1 MRSTFIISKYSLFI
15 LSLLF
20 TASLFAQN
28 DKGIKPPTQ
37 PVSSGSF
44 SDIKGKTPVQNR
56 SGAPVSKNSTTT
68 NGTNKN
74 TGTNGNPTV
83 TGSSADASGDQVLF
97 TIGGQPVYLSEF
109 AYVYNKNNVDDK
121 NAYTEKSLND
131 YLDLYIKFRLKVKEA
146 EALGMDTLSALSA
159 ELETYRKQLSKQ
171 YLYDREVSEKLLLEA
186 YERSKYE
193 VNASHILIGID
204 EPGLPADT
212 LKAYKTA
219 LQLRARLLKGE
230 DFAELAKKYSKD
242 PSAQTNGGN
251 IGYFTV
257 LQTVYPFETVA
268 YETKKGDISLPVRT
282 RFGYHLVKVNDV
294 REAQGEITVAH
305 ILLKTPTGA
314 DKTMIDQVKSQADQ
328 IYAEA
333 TSGGKTFDELVALYS
348 DDKTTKNKGGLLP
361 PFGTGRMVEEFE
373 VAAFGL
379 KNDGDISKPVKT
391 DYGFHI
397 IKRISKKS
405 QPTFDEAKG
414 ELKKKIERDSRSEIA
429 KSKLLEGI
437 KKDYNYK
444 ENVKAR
450 QELYKLIGQK
460 LPEGKFLWEDKEGL
474 TKTLFSIG
482 DKTYTQADFVIYLES
497 KQKKKRADPAQV
509 VFDQYYELFEEEMLM
524 AYEES
529 QLERKYPDFKNLMRE
544 YRDGILLFDL
554 TDKKVWSRAVK
565 DTTGLTEF
573 YEGVK
578 GKYMYPE
585 RVRVI
590 TYNVSDPKL
599 AEKVQKYAAK
609 KGAEAT
615 LAKYNKKGETIV
627 TTTEGVFEKGQNLY
641 ADELDWKPGFGTV
654 KSTPDG
660 KSRFVQVVETVAPAP
675 KPLQEVKGFVV
686 SEYQDYLEKQWI
698 EDLQTRYPVV
708 IYNSVLQSMIKK

>member
-1 MRSTFIISKYSLFI
+1 MRSTSNFSQFSLFI
-15 LSLLF
+15 LCLLF
-20 TASLFAQN
+20 AANLVAQP
-28 DKGIKPPTQ
+28 DKTIKPPTK
-37 PVSSGSF
+37 PVSSSTLSGV
-44 SDIKGKTPVQNR
+44 KANTPVQTR
-56 SGAPVSKNSTTT
+56 SGQPS
-68 NGTNKN
+68 NKN
-74 TGTNGNPTV
+74 NSALTNTADNNN
-83 TGSSADASGDQVLF
+83 SSSINNTSANNSEVLF

-121 NAYTEKSLND
+121 NGYTKESLND

-146 EALGMDTLSALSA
+146 ENLGMDTLSSLSA

-171 YLYDREVSEKLLLEA
+171 YLYDREVSEKLLEEA
-186 YERSKYE
+186 YERSKLE

-204 EPGLPADT
+204 EPALPADT

-219 LQLRARLLKGE
+219 VQLRNRILKGE

-268 YETKKGDISLPVRT
+268 YETKKGDISMPVRT
-282 RFGYHLVKVNDV
+282 RFGYHLVKVNDA

-305 ILLKTPTGA
+305 ILLKIPTGA
-314 DKTMIDQVKSQADQ
+314 DKEGIEQVRLQAEN
-328 IYAEA
+328 IYNLALKGEQ
-333 TSGGKTFDELVALYS
+333 TFDELVALYS

-373 VAAFGL
+373 LAAFNL
-379 KNDGDISKPVKT
+379 KKDGDLAKPVQT

-397 IKRISKKS
+397 IKRISKKA
-405 QPTFDEAKG
+405 QPTFEEAKG

-429 KSKLLEGI
+429 KSKLLDGI
-437 KKDYNYK
+437 KLEYNYK

-450 QELYKLIGQK
+450 QELFKLIGEK
-460 LPEGKFLWEDKEGL
+460 LPEGKFVWEDKSTL
-474 TKTLFSIG
+474 TKVLFSIG
-482 DKTYTQADFVIYLES
+482 DKTYTQADFVTYLES
-497 KQKKKRADPAQV
+497 KQKKKRADAAQV
-509 VFDQYYELFEEEMLM
+509 VFDQYFDIYQEEMLM

-565 DTTGLTEF
+565 DTTGLTAF

-585 RVRVI
+585 RVKAT
-590 TYNVSDPKL
+590 TYTIADAKT
-599 AEKVQKYAAK
+599 AEKVKKYMAK
-609 KGAEAT
+609 KGAAAT
-615 LAKYNKKGETIV
+615 LAKYNKNGATIV
-627 TTTEGVFEKGQNLY
+627 STSEGTFEKGQNAL
-641 ADELDWKPGFGTV
+641 ADATGWKIGLGNLTTVADGSVKFVDVTELL
-654 KSTPDG
+654 
-660 KSRFVQVVETVAPAP
+660 APAP

-686 SEYQDYLEKQWI
+686 SEYQDFLEKKWI
-698 EDLQTRYPVV
+698 EELQQRYPVV
-708 IYNSVLQSMIKK
+708 VYNSVLESMYKK

>member
-1 MRSTFIISKYSLFI
+1 MRSTSNFSQFSLFI
-15 LSLLF
+15 LCLLF
-20 TASLFAQN
+20 AANLVAQP
-28 DKGIKPPTQ
+28 DKTIKPPTK
-37 PVSSGSF
+37 PVSSSTLSGV
-44 SDIKGKTPVQNR
+44 KANTPVQTR
-56 SGAPVSKNSTTT
+56 SGQPS
-68 NGTNKN
+68 NKN
-74 TGTNGNPTV
+74 NSALTNTADNNN
-83 TGSSADASGDQVLF
+83 SSSVNNTSANNSEVLF

-121 NAYTEKSLND
+121 NGYTKESLND

-146 EALGMDTLSALSA
+146 ENLGMDTLSSLSA

-171 YLYDREVSEKLLLEA
+171 YLYDREVSEKLLEEA
-186 YERSKYE
+186 YERSKLE

-204 EPGLPADT
+204 EPALPADT

-219 LQLRARLLKGE
+219 VQLRNRILKGE

-268 YETKKGDISLPVRT
+268 YETKKGDISMPVRT
-282 RFGYHLVKVNDV
+282 RFGYHLVKVNDA

-305 ILLKTPTGA
+305 ILLKIPTGA
-314 DKTMIDQVKSQADQ
+314 DKEGIEQVRLQAEN
-328 IYAEA
+328 IYNLALKGEQ
-333 TSGGKTFDELVALYS
+333 TFDELVALYS

-373 VAAFGL
+373 LAAFNL
-379 KNDGDISKPVKT
+379 KKDGDLAKPVQT

-397 IKRISKKS
+397 IKRISKKA
-405 QPTFDEAKG
+405 QPTFEEAKG

-429 KSKLLEGI
+429 KSKLLDGI
-437 KKDYNYK
+437 KLEYNYK

-450 QELYKLIGQK
+450 QELFKLIGEK
-460 LPEGKFLWEDKEGL
+460 LPEGKFVWEDKSTL
-474 TKTLFSIG
+474 AKVLFSIG
-482 DKTYTQADFVIYLES
+482 DKTYTQADFVTYLES
-497 KQKKKRADPAQV
+497 KQKKKRADAAQV
-509 VFDQYYELFEEEMLM
+509 VFDQYFDIYQEEMLM

-565 DTTGLTEF
+565 DTTGLTAF

-585 RVRVI
+585 RVKAT
-590 TYNVSDPKL
+590 TYTIADAKT
-599 AEKVQKYAAK
+599 AEKVKKYMAK
-609 KGAEAT
+609 KGAAAT
-615 LAKYNKKGETIV
+615 LAKYNKNGATIV
-627 TTTEGVFEKGQNLY
+627 STSEGTFEKGQNAL
-641 ADELDWKPGFGTV
+641 ADATGWKIGLGNLTTVADGSVKFVDVTELL
-654 KSTPDG
+654 
-660 KSRFVQVVETVAPAP
+660 APAP

-686 SEYQDYLEKQWI
+686 SEYQDFLEKKWI
-698 EDLQTRYPVV
+698 EELQQRYPVV
-708 IYNSVLQSMIKK
+708 VYNSVLESMYKK

>member
-1 MRSTFIISKYSLFI
+1 MRSTSNFSQFSLFI
-15 LSLLF
+15 LCLLF
-20 TASLFAQN
+20 ATNLVAQP
-28 DKGIKPPTQ
+28 DKTIKPPTK
-37 PVSSGSF
+37 PVPSSTLSGV
-44 SDIKGKTPVQNR
+44 KANTPVQTR
-56 SGAPVSKNSTTT
+56 SGQPS
-68 NGTNKN
+68 NKN
-74 TGTNGNPTV
+74 NSALTNTADNNNNNN
-83 TGSSADASGDQVLF
+83 SSSVNNTSANNGEVLF

-121 NAYTEKSLND
+121 NGYTKESLND

-146 EALGMDTLSALSA
+146 ENLGMDTLSSLSV

-171 YLYDREVSEKLLLEA
+171 YLYDREVSEKLLEEA
-186 YERSKYE
+186 YERSKLE

-219 LQLRARLLKGE
+219 VQLRNRILKGE

-268 YETKKGDISLPVRT
+268 YETKKGDISMPVRT
-282 RFGYHLVKVNDV
+282 RFGYHLVKVNDA

-305 ILLKTPTGA
+305 ILLKIPTGA
-314 DKTMIDQVKSQADQ
+314 DKEGIEQVRLQAEN
-328 IYAEA
+328 IYNLALKGEQ
-333 TSGGKTFDELVALYS
+333 TFDELVALYS
-348 DDKTTKNKGGLLP
+348 DDKTTKNKAGLLP

-373 VAAFGL
+373 LAAFNL
-379 KNDGDISKPVKT
+379 KKDGDLAKPVQT

-397 IKRISKKS
+397 IKRISKKA
-405 QPTFDEAKG
+405 QPTFEEAKG

-429 KSKLLEGI
+429 KSKLLDGI
-437 KKDYNYK
+437 KLEYNYK
-444 ENVKAR
+444 ENIKAR
-450 QELYKLIGQK
+450 QELFKLIGEK
-460 LPEGKFLWEDKEGL
+460 LPEGKFVWEDKSAL
-474 TKTLFSIG
+474 TKVLFSIG
-482 DKTYTQADFVIYLES
+482 DKTYTQADFVTYLES
-497 KQKKKRADPAQV
+497 KQKKKRADAAQV
-509 VFDQYYELFEEEMLM
+509 VFDQYFDIYQEEMLM

-565 DTTGLTEF
+565 DTTGLTAF

-585 RVRVI
+585 RVKATI
-590 TYNVSDPKL
+590 YTIADAKT
-599 AEKVQKYAAK
+599 AEKVKKYMAK
-609 KGAEAT
+609 KGAAAT
-615 LAKYNKKGETIV
+615 LAKYNKNGATIV
-627 TTTEGVFEKGQNLY
+627 STSEGTFEKGQNAL
-641 ADELDWKPGFGTV
+641 ADATGWKIGLGNLTTAADGSSKFVDVTELLT
-654 KSTPDG
+654 
-660 KSRFVQVVETVAPAP
+660 PAP

-686 SEYQDYLEKQWI
+686 SEYQDFLEKKWI
-698 EDLQTRYPVV
+698 EELQQRYPVV
-708 IYNSVLQSMIKK
+708 VYNSVLESMYKR

>member
-1 MRSTFIISKYSLFI
+1 MRSTSNFSQFSLFI
-15 LSLLF
+15 LCLLF
-20 TASLFAQN
+20 AANLVAQP
-28 DKGIKPPTQ
+28 DKTIKPPTK
-37 PVSSGSF
+37 PVSSSTLSGV
-44 SDIKGKTPVQNR
+44 KANTPVQTR
-56 SGAPVSKNSTTT
+56 SGQPS
-68 NGTNKN
+68 NKN
-74 TGTNGNPTV
+74 NSALTNTADNNN
-83 TGSSADASGDQVLF
+83 SSSVNNTSANNSEVLF

-121 NAYTEKSLND
+121 NGYTKESLND

-146 EALGMDTLSALSA
+146 ENLGMDTLSSLSA

-171 YLYDREVSEKLLLEA
+171 YLYDREVSEKLLEEA
-186 YERSKYE
+186 YERSKLE

-204 EPGLPADT
+204 EPALPADT

-219 LQLRARLLKGE
+219 VQLRNRILKGE

-268 YETKKGDISLPVRT
+268 YETKKGDISMPVRT
-282 RFGYHLVKVNDV
+282 RFGYHLVKVNDA

-305 ILLKTPTGA
+305 ILLKIPTGA
-314 DKTMIDQVKSQADQ
+314 DKEGIEQVRLQAEN
-328 IYAEA
+328 IYNLALKGEQ
-333 TSGGKTFDELVALYS
+333 TFDELVALYS
-348 DDKTTKNKGGLLP
+348 DDKTTKNKDGLLP

-373 VAAFGL
+373 LAAFNL
-379 KNDGDISKPVKT
+379 KKDGDLAKPVQT

-397 IKRISKKS
+397 IKRISKKA
-405 QPTFDEAKG
+405 QPTFEEAKG

-429 KSKLLEGI
+429 KSKLLDGI
-437 KKDYNYK
+437 KLEYNYK

-450 QELYKLIGQK
+450 QELFKLIGEK
-460 LPEGKFLWEDKEGL
+460 LPEGKFVWEDKSTL
-474 TKTLFSIG
+474 TKVLFSIG
-482 DKTYTQADFVIYLES
+482 DKTYTQADFVTYLES
-497 KQKKKRADPAQV
+497 KQKKKRADAAQV
-509 VFDQYYELFEEEMLM
+509 VFDQYFDIYQEEMLM

-565 DTTGLTEF
+565 DTTGLTAF

-585 RVRVI
+585 RVKAT
-590 TYNVSDPKL
+590 TYTIADAKT
-599 AEKVQKYAAK
+599 AEKVKKYMAK
-609 KGAEAT
+609 KGAAAT
-615 LAKYNKKGETIV
+615 LAKYNKNGATIV
-627 TTTEGVFEKGQNLY
+627 STSEGTFEKGQNAL
-641 ADELDWKPGFGTV
+641 ADATGWKIGLGNLTTVADGSVKFVDVTELL
-654 KSTPDG
+654 
-660 KSRFVQVVETVAPAP
+660 APAP

-686 SEYQDYLEKQWI
+686 SEYQDFLEKKWI
-698 EDLQTRYPVV
+698 EELQQRYPVV
-708 IYNSVLQSMIKK
+708 VYNSVLESMYKK

>member
-1 MRSTFIISKYSLFI
+1 MRSTSNFSQFSLFI

-20 TASLFAQN
+20 AANLVAQP
-28 DKGIKPPTQ
+28 DKTIKPPTK
-37 PVSSGSF
+37 PVSSSTLSGV
-44 SDIKGKTPVQNR
+44 KANTPVQTR
-56 SGAPVSKNSTTT
+56 SGQPS
-68 NGTNKN
+68 NKN
-74 TGTNGNPTV
+74 NSALTNTADNNSSSSNNTSANTG
-83 TGSSADASGDQVLF
+83 DVLF
-97 TIGGQPVYLSEF
+97 TIGGEPVYLSEF

-121 NAYTEKSLND
+121 NGYTLESLND

-146 EALGMDTLSALSA
+146 ENLGMDTLSSLSA

-171 YLYDREVSEKLLLEA
+171 YLYDREVSEKLLEEA
-186 YERSKYE
+186 YERSKFE

-212 LKAYKTA
+212 MKAYKTA
-219 LQLRARLLKGE
+219 LQLRSRILKGE

-268 YETKKGDISLPVRT
+268 YETKKGDISMPVRT

-305 ILLKTPTGA
+305 ILLKIPTGA
-314 DKTMIDQVKSQADQ
+314 DKDAIEQVRLQAEN
-328 IYAEA
+328 IYNLALKGEQ
-333 TSGGKTFDELVALYS
+333 TFDELVALYS

-373 VAAFGL
+373 AAAFNL
-379 KNDGDISKPVKT
+379 KKDGDLSKPVKT

-397 IKRISKKS
+397 IKRISKKA
-405 QPTFDEAKG
+405 QPTFEESKG
-414 ELKKKIERDSRSEIA
+414 ELKKKIERDTRSEIA
-429 KSKLLEGI
+429 KSKLLDGI
-437 KKDYNYK
+437 KLEYNHK

-450 QELYKLIGQK
+450 QELFKLIGAK
-460 LPEGKFLWEDKEGL
+460 LPEGKFVWEDKSGL
-474 TKTLFSIG
+474 TKMLFSIG
-482 DKTYTQADFVIYLES
+482 DKTYTQADFVTYLES
-497 KQKKKRADPAQV
+497 KQKKKRADAAQV
-509 VFDQYYELFEEEMLM
+509 VFDQYFDIYQEEMLM
-524 AYEES
+524 AYEEG

-565 DTTGLTEF
+565 DTTGLTAF

-585 RVRVI
+585 RVKAT
-590 TYNVSDPKL
+590 TYTVADAKT
-599 AEKVQKYAAK
+599 AEKVKKYMAK
-609 KGAEAT
+609 KGAAAT
-615 LAKYNKKGETIV
+615 LAKYNKNGATIV
-627 TTTEGVFEKGQNLY
+627 STTEGTFEKGQNAL
-641 ADELDWKPGFGTV
+641 ADATGWKIGLGNLTTATDGSSKFVDVTELL
-654 KSTPDG
+654 
-660 KSRFVQVVETVAPAP
+660 APAP

-686 SEYQDYLEKQWI
+686 SEYQDFLEKKWI
-698 EDLQTRYPVV
+698 EELQQRYPVV
-708 IYNSVLQSMIKK
+708 VYNSVLETMYKK

>member
-1 MRSTFIISKYSLFI
+1 MRSTSNFSQFSLFI

-20 TASLFAQN
+20 ATNLVAQP
-28 DKGIKPPTQ
+28 DKTIKPPTK
-37 PVSSGSF
+37 PVSSSTLSGV
-44 SDIKGKTPVQNR
+44 KTNTPVQTR
-56 SGAPVSKNSTTT
+56 SGQPS
-68 NGTNKN
+68 NKN
-74 TGTNGNPTV
+74 NSAVTNTAGNNN
-83 TGSSADASGDQVLF
+83 SSNNTSTNTSEVLF

-121 NAYTEKSLND
+121 NGYTKESLND

-146 EALGMDTLSALSA
+146 ENLGMDTLSSLSV

-171 YLYDREVSEKLLLEA
+171 YLYDREVSEKLLEEA
-186 YERSKYE
+186 YERSKLE
-193 VNASHILIGID
+193 INASHILIGID

-219 LQLRARLLKGE
+219 VQLRSRILKGE

-268 YETKKGDISLPVRT
+268 YETKKGDISMPVRT
-282 RFGYHLVKVNDV
+282 RFGYHLVKVNDA

-305 ILLKTPTGA
+305 ILLKIPTGA
-314 DKTMIDQVKSQADQ
+314 DKEGIEQVRLQAEN
-328 IYAEA
+328 IYNLALKGEQ
-333 TSGGKTFDELVALYS
+333 TFDELVALYS

-373 VAAFGL
+373 VAAFNL
-379 KNDGDISKPVKT
+379 KKDGDLAKPVQT

-397 IKRISKKS
+397 IKRISKKA
-405 QPTFDEAKG
+405 QPTFEEAKG

-429 KSKLLEGI
+429 KSKLLDGI
-437 KKDYNYK
+437 KLEYNYK

-450 QELYKLIGQK
+450 QELFKLIGEK
-460 LPEGKFLWEDKEGL
+460 LPEGKFVWEDKSAL
-474 TKTLFSIG
+474 TKVLFSIG
-482 DKTYTQADFVIYLES
+482 DKTYTQADFVTYLES
-497 KQKKKRADPAQV
+497 KQKKKRADAAQV
-509 VFDQYYELFEEEMLM
+509 VFDQYFDIYQEEMLM

-565 DTTGLTEF
+565 DTTGLTAF

-585 RVRVI
+585 RVKAT
-590 TYNVSDPKL
+590 TYTVADAKT
-599 AEKVQKYAAK
+599 AEKVRKYMAK
-609 KGAEAT
+609 KGAAAT
-615 LAKYNKKGETIV
+615 LAKYNKNGATIV
-627 TTTEGVFEKGQNLY
+627 STSEGTFEKGQNAL
-641 ADELDWKPGFGTV
+641 ADATGWKIGLGNLTTAADGSSKFVDVTELL
-654 KSTPDG
+654 
-660 KSRFVQVVETVAPAP
+660 APAP

-686 SEYQDYLEKQWI
+686 SEYQDYLEKKWI
-698 EDLQTRYPVV
+698 EELQQRYPVV
-708 IYNSVLQSMIKK
+708 VYNSVLETMYKK

>member
-1 MRSTFIISKYSLFI
+1 MRSTSNFSQFSLFI

-20 TASLFAQN
+20 AANLLAQP
-28 DKGIKPPTQ
+28 DKTIKPPTK
-37 PVSSGSF
+37 PVSSSTLSGV
-44 SDIKGKTPVQNR
+44 KTNTPVQTR
-56 SGAPVSKNSTTT
+56 SGQPS
-68 NGTNKN
+68 NKN
-74 TGTNGNPTV
+74 NSALTNIAADNNNSINNT
-83 TGSSADASGDQVLF
+83 SANTSEVLF

-121 NAYTEKSLND
+121 NGYTKESLND

-146 EALGMDTLSALSA
+146 ENLGMDTLSSLSV

-171 YLYDREVSEKLLLEA
+171 YLYDREVSEKLLEEA
-186 YERSKYE
+186 YERSKLE

-219 LQLRARLLKGE
+219 VQLRNRILKGE

-268 YETKKGDISLPVRT
+268 YETKKGDISMPVRT
-282 RFGYHLVKVNDV
+282 RFGYHLVKVNDA

-305 ILLKTPTGA
+305 ILLKIPTGA
-314 DKTMIDQVKSQADQ
+314 DKEGIEQVRLQAEN
-328 IYAEA
+328 IYNLALKGEQ
-333 TSGGKTFDELVALYS
+333 TFDELVALYS
-348 DDKTTKNKGGLLP
+348 DDKTTKNKAGLLP

-373 VAAFGL
+373 IAAFNL
-379 KNDGDISKPVKT
+379 KKDGDLAKPVQT

-397 IKRISKKS
+397 IKRISKKA
-405 QPTFDEAKG
+405 QPTFEEAKG

-429 KSKLLEGI
+429 KSKLLDGI
-437 KKDYNYK
+437 KLEYNYK

-450 QELYKLIGQK
+450 QELFKLIGEK
-460 LPEGKFLWEDKEGL
+460 LPEGKFVWEDKSAL
-474 TKTLFSIG
+474 TKVLFSIG
-482 DKTYTQADFVIYLES
+482 DKTYTQADFVTYLES
-497 KQKKKRADPAQV
+497 KQKKKRADAAQV
-509 VFDQYYELFEEEMLM
+509 VFDQYFDIFQEEMLM

-565 DTTGLTEF
+565 DTTGLTAF

-585 RVRVI
+585 RVKAT
-590 TYNVSDPKL
+590 TYTIADAKT
-599 AEKVQKYAAK
+599 AEKVKKYMAK
-609 KGAEAT
+609 KGASAA
-615 LAKYNKKGETIV
+615 LAKYNKNGATIV
-627 TTTEGVFEKGQNLY
+627 STSEGTFEKGQNAL
-641 ADELDWKPGFGTV
+641 ADATGWKIGLGNLTTVADGSSKFVDVTELL
-654 KSTPDG
+654 
-660 KSRFVQVVETVAPAP
+660 APAP

-686 SEYQDYLEKQWI
+686 SEYQDFLEKKWI
-698 EDLQTRYPVV
+698 EELQQRYPVV
-708 IYNSVLQSMIKK
+708 VYNSVLETMYKK